1 MAGIRLS
8 SAIRLHYLQQLFSQS
23 VHVLDSMSPG
33 YAVNTITSTS
43 NTLQLG
49 ISEKLGVFFEY
60 NATIIAA
67 LVVAFHANWKL
78 SFVVISVVV
87 FIILTVFILMPFIA
101 RGNGRMSQA
110 SIHFTR
116 IRVTLLNHPFLGGR
130 KCILSSKRR
139 LGWCSN
145 DRGLWR

>member
-8 SAIRLHYLQQLFSQS
+8 SSIRLHYLQKLFGQS
-23 VHVLDSMSPG
+23 VHALDSMSPG
-33 YAVNTITSTS
+33 YAINTITSTS

-78 SFVVISVVV
+78 SFVVISVVA
-87 FIILTVFILMPFIA
+87 FIILTVSILMPFTA
-101 RGNGRMSQA
+101 KASSQMVQVGSQSA
-110 SIHFTR
+110 HYSPNR
-116 IRVTLLNHPFLGGR
+116 
-130 KCILSSKRR
+130 LSH
-139 LGWCSN
+139 
-145 DRGLWR
+145 

>member
-8 SAIRLHYLQQLFSQS
+8 SSIRLHYLQRLFGQS
-23 VHVLDSMSPG
+23 VHALDSMSPG
-33 YAVNTITSTS
+33 YAINTITSTS

-78 SFVVISVVV
+78 SFVVISVVA
-87 FIILTVFILMPFIA
+87 FIILTVSILMPFTA
-101 RGNGRMSQA
+101 KASGEMSQVGA
-110 SIHFTR
+110 QSARNRRSHVSNRTDSFVPRRTQM
-116 IRVTLLNHPFLGGR
+116 LLQLQVM
-130 KCILSSKRR
+130 
-139 LGWCSN
+139 
-145 DRGLWR
+145 LWLACE

>member
-8 SAIRLHYLQQLFSQS
+8 SSIRLHYLQKLFGQS

-33 YAVNTITSTS
+33 YAINTITSTS

-78 SFVVISVVV
+78 SLVVISVVT
-87 FIILTVFILMPFIA
+87 FIILTVAILMPFTAKI
-101 RGNGRMSQA
+101 NNQMSQV
-110 SIHFTR
+110 SVQSSLKTFSHLSYETEPFVPR
-116 IRVTLLNHPFLGGR
+116 RMQTLLQLQVM
-130 KCILSSKRR
+130 
-139 LGWCSN
+139 
-145 DRGLWR
+145 LWLACE

>member
-8 SAIRLHYLQQLFSQS
+8 SAIRLHYLQKLFGQS

-33 YAVNTITSTS
+33 YSINTITSSS

-60 NATIIAA
+60 NATIVAA

-78 SFVVISVVV
+78 SFVVLSVVA
-87 FIILTVFILMPFIA
+87 FIMPFIA
-101 RGNGRMSQA
+101 RANGQMSQVSA
-110 SIHFTR
+110 
-116 IRVTLLNHPFLGGR
+116 
-130 KCILSSKRR
+130 
-139 LGWCSN
+139 
-145 DRGLWR
+145 

>member
-8 SAIRLHYLQQLFSQS
+8 SSIRLHYLKKLFGQS

-33 YAVNTITSTS
+33 YAINTITSTS

-78 SFVVISVVV
+78 SLVVISVVV
-87 FIILTVFILMPFIA
+87 FIVLTVAILMPFTAKI
-101 RGNGRMSQA
+101 NNKMSQV
-110 SIHFTR
+110 SVQSSLKTFSYLSYETEPFVPR
-116 IRVTLLNHPFLGGR
+116 RTQTLLQLQVM
-130 KCILSSKRR
+130 
-139 LGWCSN
+139 
-145 DRGLWR
+145 LWLACE